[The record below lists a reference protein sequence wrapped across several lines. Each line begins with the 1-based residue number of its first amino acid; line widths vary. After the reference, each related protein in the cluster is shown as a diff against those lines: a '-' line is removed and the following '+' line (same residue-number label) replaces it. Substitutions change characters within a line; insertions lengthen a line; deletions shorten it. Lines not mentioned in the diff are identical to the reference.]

1 LKNQLFPG
9 HVAAVIF
16 DFDGTI
22 YGDQKLWTRLIQ
34 ETLAEFSIKV
44 TTDQAFEKARSMI
57 ADGTFTNI
65 SGITI
70 ALAKEQGM
78 QGYDMDLRN
87 RFLQKLDLVMDATGP
102 GDELVRLLSRLQDK
116 DIQMGI
122 VTFQRLP
129 RLQRRLEIW
138 KLEKYFRSIVTPDQV
153 AEFKPSPRPFTRA
166 IGELGAEAAEA
177 LVIGDEPVDMIGAKK
192 AGALAIG
199 LPNGFFSKEE
209 LVRAGADSTMQF
221 LTDLDAFLLQ
231 T

>member
-1 LKNQLFPG
+1 
-9 HVAAVIF
+9 
-16 DFDGTI
+16 
-22 YGDQKLWTRLIQ
+22 
-34 ETLAEFSIKV
+34 
-44 TTDQAFEKARSMI
+44 
-57 ADGTFTNI
+57 
-65 SGITI
+65 
-70 ALAKEQGM
+70 
-78 QGYDMDLRN
+78 
-87 RFLQKLDLVMDATGP
+87 
-102 GDELVRLLSRLQDK
+102 
-116 DIQMGI
+116 MGI

>member
-1 LKNQLFPG
+1 
-9 HVAAVIF
+9 
-16 DFDGTI
+16 
-22 YGDQKLWTRLIQ
+22 
-34 ETLAEFSIKV
+34 
-44 TTDQAFEKARSMI
+44 MI